1 MLWTGVA
8 LLERLTRLVMGSDV
22 LHQLARE
29 IRGRGEDPA
38 GDHVALDLREPE
50 LDLVEP
56 RTVGRRV
63 VDLDPRVGFK
73 PGGDSLGLMCREVV
87 GDDVDP
93 ASPGLAGHQPV
104 DEAQELRTRVP

>member
-1 MLWTGVA
+1 MLWIGVA
-8 LLERLTRLVMGSDV
+8 PLERLTGLVVGPDV
-22 LHQLARE
+22 LHQLASE

-63 VDLDPRVGFK
+63 VDLDPGVCLE
-73 PGGDSLGLMCREVV
+73 PGGDGFRLMRRGNLCTTLV
-87 GDDVDP
+87 
-93 ASPGLAGHQPV
+93 
-104 DEAQELRTRVP
+104 